1 MVKATLVEEALSLVE
16 AKENK
21 LLLANCIAETMP
33 HKKKVNTICYT
44 DSKFLYDAT
53 NTTTKI
59 INDKRLR
66 IEMAVVREMMERNE
80 IGLE

>member
-66 IEMAVVREMMERNE
+66 IEMAVVREMMGGNE